1 MKWTIFKT
9 IISIV
14 LMLSCAPLPK
24 KTPRQPTLKKIRPKN
39 AQTKKPKQKTSSLK
53 NYSKKGSFVLTSQ
66 SI

>member
-24 KTPRQPTLKKIRPKN
+24 KTPRQPTLKKRPKN

-53 NYSKKGSFVLTSQ
+53 NYLKKGSFVLTSQ